1 MDTYKKNIKDLENNF
16 DKEIKNLKK
25 HKSNYLLYSGSNTFK
40 QKYINT
46 LENIDEIFYLQNK
59 LIMELENKNEIIVN
73 DLKNMNLLINDY
85 DINNTNN
92 KINKNVKNIKNNNK
106 VNNKASKKN
115 NKETSSE
122 LINNY
127 KYKYNYEV
135 LLLLGKFFSIVIVL
149 LFLRNLMTNKNEKIN
164 VTREIDD
171 EVLDVKLDVKNKSKN
186 TE

>member
-16 DKEIKNLKK
+16 DKEIKNLKI

-40 QKYINT
+40 QKYMNT

-85 DINNTNN
+85 DISNRNN
-92 KINKNVKNIKNNNK
+92 KINKNLKNNNK
-106 VNNKASKKN
+106 ENNKGNQKN

-127 KYKYNYEV
+127 KYKYNYEI
-135 LLLLGKFFSIVIVL
+135 LLLLGKFFSVVIVL

-171 EVLDVKLDVKNKSKN
+171 EVLDVKLDVKSKSKN
-186 TE
+186 KE